1 MYDLE
6 FTAMGTC
13 EPRQTLAPR
22 AALSCEALLSTLH
35 TIVTHMFTFLCLC
48 IYFVHGCLWWSF
60 MCMCQY
66 IEVFMHICWCTCWYT
81 YVYQCLHITVGSDFL
96 VPFNYYGFI
105 CFSISG
111 VTQQFYYFRNFH
123 SVNILKLW
131 LFLYLLTFPWLLME
145 ISMQWWTYF
154 PLLFP
159 FAWDLSSLCFSSA
172 LFSIAPGLLTS

>member
-13 EPRQTLAPR
+13 ELRQTLALR
-22 AALSCEALLSTLH
+22 AALSCEAQLSTLH
-35 TIVTHMFTFLCLC
+35 TIVTHMFTSLSVYILRELMFMMVIYVQVSVHRGIYAHMLMYMLIYICL
-48 IYFVHGCLWWSF
+48 S
-60 MCMCQY
+60 
-66 IEVFMHICWCTCWYT
+66 
-81 YVYQCLHITVGSDFL
+81 CLHITVGSDFL

-131 LFLYLLTFPWLLME
+131 LFLYLLTFP
-145 ISMQWWTYF
+145 
-154 PLLFP
+154 
-159 FAWDLSSLCFSSA
+159 
-172 LFSIAPGLLTS
+172 